1 MKLVEYLLKRFGYVK
16 ERDKTPSEIE
26 VSINDY
32 LKVDNLKRKVKT
44 LEDKLQYSNARIKDY
59 KDYIEQLK
67 TYIINSKCTKVDY
80 VREPSLGYLVES
92 LVEALEAPAVNSTE
106 KLSERYLVIKREYI
120 SRYLNSEERVEFG
133 KLVAKIDEGI
143 WVKNRKLTNYVV
155 IGEDWPEYKETVFK
169 LLARINKEKIS
180 RC

>member
-44 LEDKLQYSNARIKDY
+44 LEDELMYSNAKIKDY
-59 KDYIEQLK
+59 KDYIEQVK
-67 TYIINSKCTKVDY
+67 AYIINSKCAKVDC
-80 VREPSLGYLVES
+80 VGEPSLRYLVES
-92 LVEALEAPAVNSTE
+92 LVEALEAPTVNSTG

-120 SRYLNSEERVEFG
+120 NKYLNSEERVEFG
-133 KLVAKIDEGI
+133 KLIAKIDEGI

-180 RC
+180 KC